1 MGENVF
7 GQGKFVTVGNRMVV
21 FSIEVGTILKLIV
34 FFSMIRFL
42 MIHILVVDPFMSTVA
57 FLVFDY
63 LYLVEE
69 VPLL

>member
-1 MGENVF
+1 
-7 GQGKFVTVGNRMVV
+7 
-21 FSIEVGTILKLIV
+21 
-34 FFSMIRFL
+34 MIRFL
-42 MIHILVVDPFMSTVA
+42 MIHILVVDPFMLTVA